1 LDENN
6 LVNAKFLDILTF
18 LVKAARNNDEFLPK
32 LSLSHK
38 FALMQP
44 ASVKPALSQSK
55 GRGKPAPDKSERRR
69 FVTIVL
75 WIAENMP

>member
-32 LSLSHK
+32 LAPSHK
-38 FALMQP
+38 P
-44 ASVKPALSQSK
+44 ASMKPALSQSK
-55 GRGKPAPDKSERRR
+55 GRGKPAPDQSERRR